1 MTTLYSSSYVE
12 MITVHCCNCK
22 ANDKHLVERTLA
34 FGPVGF
40 INFGKT
46 QLTPVVWVWFVR
58 CKTVAF
64 DKAGFVLIVK

>member
-1 MTTLYSSSYVE
+1 MATPYSSSYLE
-12 MITVHCCNCK
+12 MITVHCRNCK
-22 ANDKHLVERTLA
+22 ANGKHLVERTLA

-40 INFGKT
+40 INFWKT
-46 QLTPVVWVWFVR
+46 LLTPVLWVWFAL

>member
-1 MTTLYSSSYVE
+1 MATLYSSSYVE
-12 MITVHCCNCK
+12 MITVHCCKCK

>member
-1 MTTLYSSSYVE
+1 MATPYSSSYLE
-12 MITVHCCNCK
+12 MITVHCRNCK
-22 ANDKHLVERTLA
+22 ANGKHLVERTLA

-46 QLTPVVWVWFVR
+46 LLTPVLWVWFVR
-58 CKTVAF
+58 CKTVVF